1 MQEFI
6 IVNCG
11 LESLAYS
18 SPKDLEYCTTKTYE
32 NRFLSLSLKLQLK
45 NRNQVH
51 ALRDNAKYTSRI

>member
-18 SPKDLEYCTTKTYE
+18 KPKDLGYCTTRTYE

-51 ALRDNAKYTSRI
+51 ALRENAKYTSRI